1 MAGVVH
7 SPTQE
12 FWQPPVSQAQA
23 QEQQPGRMVEVCDR
37 CGSEF
42 VVGARYCHVCGE
54 TRGAL
59 VRASGGAGRYFRPLS
74 NFLLALKQAI
84 GLSTASLLAFIVGLG
99 CILAAGLIGV
109 FYTAA
114 TVLDWQ
120 AVQVWRLEWLLGAAV
135 AFIAG
140 ILLKK
145 PQRS

>member
-1 MAGVVH
+1 
-7 SPTQE
+7 
-12 FWQPPVSQAQA
+12 
-23 QEQQPGRMVEVCDR
+23 
-37 CGSEF
+37 
-42 VVGARYCHVCGE
+42 VCGE

-59 VRASGGAGRYFRPLS
+59 ARSSGGAGRYVRPFG
-74 NFLLALKQAI
+74 NFFVSLKQAI
-84 GLSTASLLAFIVGLG
+84 GLPAVSLVAFFIGLG
-99 CILAAGLIGV
+99 CIFAAIFIGV

-140 ILLKK
+140 ILLRN

>member
-1 MAGVVH
+1 
-7 SPTQE
+7 
-12 FWQPPVSQAQA
+12 
-23 QEQQPGRMVEVCDR
+23 MVEVCNR
-37 CGSEF
+37 CGNEF

-59 VRASGGAGRYFRPLS
+59 ARSSSGAGRYLRPFG
-74 NFLLALKQAI
+74 NFFASLKQAF
-84 GLSTASLLAFIVGLG
+84 GLPTVSLVAFVVGLG
-99 CILAAGLIGV
+99 CIFAAVFIGV

-120 AVQVWRLEWLLGAAV
+120 AVQVWRLEWLLGAVV
-135 AFIAG
+135 AFIAA

>member
-1 MAGVVH
+1 MSGVVH
-7 SPTQE
+7 SPGQE
-12 FWQPPVSQAQA
+12 FWQPPVAQA
-23 QEQQPGRMVEVCDR
+23 QEQLGRMVEVCNR
-37 CGSEF
+37 CGNEF

-59 VRASGGAGRYFRPLS
+59 VHSSGGAGRYLRPFV
-74 NFLLALKQAI
+74 NFFASLKHAI
-84 GLSTASLLAFIVGLG
+84 GLPTVSLVALVVGLG
-99 CILAAGLIGV
+99 CIFAAIFIGV

-120 AVQVWRLEWLLGAAV
+120 AVQVWRLEWLLGAVV

-145 PQRS
+145 PQRL